1 MNTNI
6 ETHYTVIDRD
16 TGERYS
22 TTSST
27 SRDKTER
34 ERNRIALRDGKLVCL
49 GIGRIDPD
57 GSIVDVTDDVEAV
70 RS

>member
-1 MNTNI
+1 VNTNI